1 MEELT
6 ESIFER
12 SNAGGGGGIGVGRG
26 GGGEPLVG
34 DGLKPSICLT
44 SVSDAS

>member
-1 MEELT
+1 MEELA

-12 SNAGGGGGIGVGRG
+12 SNAGGGGGIGVGSG

-34 DGLKPSICLT
+34 DGLKPSICLI